1 MNRVDSEE
9 KDFGYII
16 DYQDLFGAVKSAIED
31 YTNGAFDGYDD
42 DDIEGLLSDRLTE
55 GRKALEESLQAVYT
69 MCEVIHPQTREG
81 YFAYFVYAETTP
93 VEDQQKSVRRMPIN
107 ARPSINLCRVW
118 CVVILI

>member
-42 DDIEGLLSDRLTE
+42 DDIEGLLRIVLP
-55 GRKALEESLQAVYT
+55 KAEK
-69 MCEVIHPQTREG
+69 P
-81 YFAYFVYAETTP
+81 
-93 VEDQQKSVRRMPIN
+93 
-107 ARPSINLCRVW
+107 
-118 CVVILI
+118 